1 MMLSFPGENL
11 GRAKLLLLI
20 ALLAGAVGAASAGEA
35 VAFATPALGVKTS
48 AAPRHPTLEESS
60 SAFGSSNLLAPEIT
74 SARRSPEEMAQI
86 QLDLA
91 RKHRIEKQYKEAK
104 RGFVAILEMSVPEA
118 MQKTALLE
126 LALIALDEKEFPRCQ
141 QIYAQYVSR
150 WPQDPD
156 VPEILF
162 RQGMLYREM
171 GLFQMALTKFYA
183 VMTSSLIIKNDRFDF
198 YQRLV
203 LQAQTEIADTHI
215 IQGKPAE
222 AEQSLA
228 KLLKSDSKALNRPRV
243 LLKLVQALS
252 AQGRHQDMVAR
263 AQEFLSLYPEAP
275 ELPEMRF
282 LAASAYK
289 QLGRNDESLEQVL
302 LLLKQQQASDRDTL
316 VYWQQKTGNDIGNL
330 LYREGDFLKA
340 LDVFQAL
347 IALDKSVTWQI
358 PVLYQVGLIYEHLDQ
373 PLNAADYYKK
383 ILDRTNEVPNPAT
396 PSIKAVMEMAK
407 WRKDHLQWRAGLE
420 SASKEL
426 QRASLTR
433 STGQAPEL
441 TSVQQ

>member
-1 MMLSFPGENL
+1 MMLKPPGESL
-11 GRAKLLLLI
+11 GRAKSLLLI
-20 ALLAGAVGAASAGEA
+20 ALLASAVTTATAGEA
-35 VAFATPALGVKTS
+35 VAFATPALGVKTP
-48 AAPRHPTLEESS
+48 PRHPTLEESA
-60 SAFGSSNLLAPEIT
+60 SALTSSNLLAPEVP
-74 SARRSPEEMAQI
+74 SAQRSPEEMAQI

-91 RKHRIEKQYKEAK
+91 RKQRLEKQYKEAK
-104 RGFVAILEMSVPEA
+104 RGFIALLEMGVPET

-126 LALIALDEKEFPRCQ
+126 LALISLDEKEFPRCQ
-141 QIYAQYVSR
+141 QIYAQYVSK

-203 LQAQTEIADTHI
+203 LQAQTEIADTQI
-215 IQGKPAE
+215 IQGKPSE

-252 AQGRHQDMVAR
+252 AQGRYQDMASR

-302 LLLKQQQASDRDTL
+302 LLLKQQQTADRDSL

-347 IALDKSVTWQI
+347 VALDKSVTWQI

-383 ILDRTNEVPNPAT
+383 ILDRTKEVPNPAT

-420 SASKEL
+420 AASKEL
-426 QRASLTR
+426 RRASLAPSLGT
-433 STGQAPEL
+433 APEL

>member
-1 MMLSFPGENL
+1 MMLYLPGESL

-20 ALLAGAVGAASAGEA
+20 ALLAVAVPAATAGEA
-35 VAFATPALGVKTS
+35 VAFATPALGVKTP
-48 AAPRHPTLEESS
+48 PRHPTLEESS
-60 SAFGSSNLLAPEIT
+60 STFASSNLLAPEIV
-74 SARRSPEEMAQI
+74 SAQRSPEEMAQI
-86 QLDLA
+86 QMDLA
-91 RKHRIEKQYKEAK
+91 RKQRLDKQYKEAK
-104 RGFVAILEMSVPEA
+104 RGFIALLEMGVPEA

-126 LALIALDEKEFPRCQ
+126 LALIALDEKEFPRSQ
-141 QIYAQYVSR
+141 QIYAQYVAK

-203 LQAQTEIADTHI
+203 LQAQTEIADTQI
-215 IQGKPAE
+215 IQGKAGE

-263 AQEFLSLYPEAP
+263 AQEFLNLYPEAP

-302 LLLKQQQASDRDTL
+302 LLLKQQQAGDQDTL

-347 IALDKSVTWQI
+347 VALDKSVTWQI

-373 PLNAADYYKK
+373 PFNAADYYKK
-383 ILDRTNEVPNPAT
+383 ILDRSNEVPNPAT

-426 QRASLTR
+426 RRASLTR
-433 STGQAPEL
+433 SSDQAPEL